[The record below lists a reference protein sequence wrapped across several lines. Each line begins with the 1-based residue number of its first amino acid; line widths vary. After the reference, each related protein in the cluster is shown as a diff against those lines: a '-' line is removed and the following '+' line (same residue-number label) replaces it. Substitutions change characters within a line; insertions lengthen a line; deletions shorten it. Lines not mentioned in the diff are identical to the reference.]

1 MADEPRDPDLEA
13 VLDLFREKLLER
25 IRTKL
30 PGTITAYDPATQ
42 LASAQPAIQER
53 KLAEDGETLTAE
65 PLPASHRCVVV
76 FPRGAKGGLTYPV
89 AVGDPCV
96 ILYCSSSIA
105 RYVAGGAS
113 TTGGQV
119 DPGDDR
125 HHDLSDAIVIVGGHP
140 AGAPPT
146 DAPTD
151 AVVLHAAAGIKVKLG
166 SSAAAQ
172 PVPRG
177 NALVSAIDDLA
188 SAIQTAIGTGTF
200 VNAAAVATAI
210 GVARTAFTT
219 AASTYLSQIV
229 TIG

>member
-76 FPRGAKGGLTYPV
+76 FPRGSKGGLTYPV

-140 AGAPPT
+140 AGSPPT

-151 AVVLHAAAGIKVKLG
+151 AVVLHAAGGIKVKLG
-166 SSAAAQ
+166 SSSASQKAVGDSALTTFGQALNAAILALGVS
-172 PVPRG
+172 PAAP
-177 NALVSAIDDLA
+177 ALVAL
-188 SAIQTAIGTGTF
+188 
-200 VNAAAVATAI
+200 
-210 GVARTAFTT
+210 RTALGTDP
-219 AASTYLSQIV
+219 V
-229 TIG
+229 TGAGWSAGTLKVFVE